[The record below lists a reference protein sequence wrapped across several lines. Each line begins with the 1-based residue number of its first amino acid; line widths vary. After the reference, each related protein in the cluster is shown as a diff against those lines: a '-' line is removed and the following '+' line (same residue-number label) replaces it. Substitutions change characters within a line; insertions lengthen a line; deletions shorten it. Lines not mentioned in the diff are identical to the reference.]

1 MRLDKPIDTD
11 PAQAGAIIDKAV
23 AEMFQKY
30 PTRAKK

>member
-1 MRLDKPIDTD
+1 MRLDKPIDAD
-11 PAQAGAIIDKAV
+11 PAKAEETINKAV